1 MALGGKPNDPRRL
14 SISRH
19 VSPTSMSKL
28 TEPFETKVTLPLL
41 PLPKTEICR
50 AIGCLRRQYTE
61 EAPPRGSPAFAKLDP
76 LGLPA
81 YAVVRREFRP
91 LRRGRA
97 EVRQGYALRERRRTA
112 RSSPL

>member
-1 MALGGKPNDPRRL
+1 MALGGMPNDPRRL

-19 VSPTSMSKL
+19 ASPTSMSKL

-61 EAPPRGSPAFAKLDP
+61 EAPPTGSCLRDQ
-76 LGLPA
+76 L
-81 YAVVRREFRP
+81 FRQRFE
-91 LRRGRA
+91 LL
-97 EVRQGYALRERRRTA
+97 EIT
-112 RSSPL
+112 